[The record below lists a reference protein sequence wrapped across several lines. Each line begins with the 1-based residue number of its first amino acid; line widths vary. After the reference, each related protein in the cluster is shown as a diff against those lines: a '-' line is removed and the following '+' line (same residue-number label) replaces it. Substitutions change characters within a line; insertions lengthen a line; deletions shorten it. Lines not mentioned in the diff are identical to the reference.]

1 MTYLRS
7 TFFISLI
14 SLIFSACGNDDGP
27 EPIRELNVQTLDD
40 DQALVNYLQSHFYNY
55 EDFENDPDNYKIE
68 ITIDSLADDNAD
80 KIPLMDQVQTK
91 TLVIEDRNE
100 NKIPTKLYFLEVKR
114 GIGQSPTRVD
124 STFVTYKGSLLNGK
138 VFDRREFPMWFN
150 LATGV
155 IRGFREFLPELKA
168 GDHTTNNDGTY
179 EFDNYGKGLVFMPS
193 SLGYYAQNISTI
205 PKYSPLIFS
214 VTLHKVNLADHDN
227 DGILSIDE
235 DPDGDGDP
243 INDDTDDDNVA
254 NYLDPD
260 DDGDGVRTKV
270 EYDRNGDGIPDDD
283 DNDGTPDYLDED
295 NT

>member
-7 TFFISLI
+7 TFSISLI
-14 SLIFSACGNDDGP
+14 LLIFSACGNDDGP

-55 EDFENDPDNYKIE
+55 EDFEDDPDNYKIE

-91 TLVIEDRNE
+91 TIVIEDRNE
-100 NKIPTKLYFLEVKR
+100 NKIPTKFYFLEVKR
-114 GIGQSPTRVD
+114 GIGQSPSRVD

-138 VFDRREFPMWFN
+138 VFDRRVFPMWFN